1 MKTQTIN
8 VSSIESEETVA
19 MAKMVAEDTAA
30 TVTEVNK
37 KIYIGPTFKG
47 VVNGTVFKGDLP
59 PMLQT
64 AIKDLPAIGELVIPL
79 ADLIKANKE
88 LSIPKSSLN
97 RFFEMAKKYGRG
109 E

>member
-1 MKTQTIN
+1 MKVKNDVVIT
-8 VSSIESEETVA
+8 ESGENAAVIKMGEESVA
-19 MAKMVAEDTAA
+19 AIISESKR
-30 TVTEVNK
+30 
-37 KIYIGPTFKG
+37 IYIGPTFKG

-59 PMLQT
+59 PMLKT

-79 ADLIKANKE
+79 ADLIEANKK
-88 LSIPKSSLN
+88 LSIPESSLN

>member
-1 MKTQTIN
+1 MPEVT
-8 VSSIESEETVA
+8 
-19 MAKMVAEDTAA
+19 TAA
-30 TVTEVNK
+30 MEMVQAEVATIISENK
-37 KIYIGPTFKG
+37 RIYIGPTFKG

-64 AIKDLPAIGELVIPL
+64 AIKDLPAIGELIIPIT
-79 ADLIKANKE
+79 DLVRANKE

>member
-1 MKTQTIN
+1 MKVKN
-8 VSSIESEETVA
+8 
-19 MAKMVAEDTAA
+19 DTAITESGGTA
-30 TVTEVNK
+30 AVIKAGEDSVTTIISESK
-37 KIYIGPTFKG
+37 RIYIGPTFKG

-64 AIKDLPAIGELVIPL
+64 AIKDLPAIGELIIPIT
-79 ADLIKANKE
+79 DLVRANKE